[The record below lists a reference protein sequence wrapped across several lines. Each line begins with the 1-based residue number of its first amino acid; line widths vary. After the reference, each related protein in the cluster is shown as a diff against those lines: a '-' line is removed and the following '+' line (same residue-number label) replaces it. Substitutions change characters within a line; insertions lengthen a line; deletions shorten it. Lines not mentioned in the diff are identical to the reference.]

1 MLHTL
6 KRNTIKMFREILVY
20 HSKSLEFRAKILTLM
35 VTADNQIS
43 PCEHQKLEEIASQI
57 YADDKQRAELLVD
70 TVYEYHN
77 KIIHD
82 NGLGYQHL
90 IQLVAKETREV
101 KRFCKKIDEATLN
114 KLHQCTIENGNEEEI
129 LFQKRVIE
137 FLLGLKE
144 ECSI

>member
-1 MLHTL
+1 
-6 KRNTIKMFREILVY
+6 
-20 HSKSLEFRAKILTLM
+20 M
-35 VTADNQIS
+35 VTANNQIS

-137 FLLGLKE
+137 FLVELKR